1 MIAAYYPHRKIGQ
14 YTTAWD
20 ATQAFFYNVMLNI
33 YNPANWNNFPPV
45 WCEWHQQMIEYA
57 DLAAQAPNYRYYIGA
72 GTDHTIM
79 GYDKF
84 YEEDSAGV
92 LFVDWINAMVGNQG
106 GTHGHGGI
114 PWKNVEC
121 IDCAAPVN
129 CP

>member
-1 MIAAYYPHRKIGQ
+1 
-14 YTTAWD
+14 
-20 ATQAFFYNVMLNI
+20 
-33 YNPANWNNFPPV
+33 
-45 WCEWHQQMIEYA
+45 MIEYA
-57 DLAAQAPNYRYYIGA
+57 DLAAKAPNYRYYIGA

-84 YEEDSAGV
+84 FDEDSAGV
-92 LFVDWINAMVGNQG
+92 PFVDWINAMVGNQG

-121 IDCAAPVN
+121 VDCAAPVS